1 MTIADIQ
8 QRLSELGHNPGPLD
22 GAWGPQTAAAVRAAI
37 GVKPPIAETTDQD
50 PPWLA
55 FARIQLGTR
64 EVPGSGNNPSVIDYY
79 AEAAH
84 PEIKQDSVAWCAAF
98 VGAMLKRAGIKPS
111 GSLMARSYLDWGV
124 PLEKPRLGCIVVFK
138 RGAPPS
144 GHVAFYVGGNVKV
157 LGGNQGDAVTIA
169 TMRRDSVLGFRWPKD
184 FTQEN

>member
-1 MTIADIQ
+1 MNVSDIQ
-8 QRLSELGHNPGPLD
+8 QRLAELGHDPGPID
-22 GAWGPQTAAAVRAAI
+22 GAWGEKTAIAVRAAI
-37 GVKPPIAETTDQD
+37 GVKPPVLETAED

-84 PEIKQDSVAWCAAF
+84 PEIKQDAVPWCAAF

-124 PLEKPRLGCIVVFK
+124 PLDKPRLGCIVVFK

-144 GHVAFYVGGNVKV
+144 GHVAFYVGGNVEV

-169 TMRRDSVLGFRWPKD
+169 KMRRDSVLAFRWPKD
-184 FTQEN
+184 FN